1 MITAVDS
8 SVLLDVFLADP
19 VRARAAAAALE
30 GCAGEGSVVA
40 CDITIVEVVPGLGGV
55 ENPAASLHAYG
66 IRFDPVG
73 EEAAVL
79 AGKLNAL
86 YSRRRRGASGFVA
99 DLLIGAHALVQTDRL
114 LTRDRGFYRDY
125 FRGLKVIQPA

>member
-1 MITAVDS
+1 MITAVDA

-30 GCAGEGSVVA
+30 GCAGEGSVVV
-40 CDITIVEVVPGLGGV
+40 CDVTIVEVVPGLGGV
-55 ENPAASLHAYG
+55 EDPAASLHAYG

-79 AGKLNAL
+79 AGKLNAF
-86 YSRRRRGASGFVA
+86 YNRRRRETSGFVA